1 MRVAII
7 GTVIVALLLAVAD
20 PAASQ
25 DAARPRIGVALGGGS
40 ARGLAHVG
48 VLRWLEEHRIPIDV
62 LTGTSMGG
70 LVGGSYATGMT
81 PDEIEAMLNGLD
93 WDAMFGASRFE
104 LLNVRRKR
112 DLRAY
117 PSRLEFGLKR
127 GIVPPTSLNNGQQVE
142 LLLSRI
148 AANYQDIAS
157 FDELPTPFRC
167 MAVDLARA
175 QPVVLGEGSL
185 ARALRATMSLP
196 LVFPPV
202 TMDDQVLVDGG
213 AMNNIPADIARGMGA
228 TRVIAVNVG
237 DLGTKEALNYTLLGL
252 VMETLDAMMRANTLR
267 ATAAADVMINVPL
280 SGYGSLDW
288 RRVNDLIK
296 EGYAA
301 AESMREQ
308 LLPMAVG
315 EADWNAWRDARE
327 RRKRTTLPV
336 PRFVEITGAATADTA
351 DMREQLQ
358 VHVGQPLDLSALE
371 ATLIRLGGLDRY
383 ETLAWELVAQGAEHG
398 LRITARPKSY
408 GPPFVYLGI
417 SLENTTGNEFRF
429 GLGGR
434 YLAFDVLGSGT
445 ELRVDAAIGSDPALL
460 AAWYRPFSRFFI
472 EPGAGVGAQ
481 TFNVIRE
488 EQIAATYRRTRVGVG
503 LDAGLTAGHD
513 DELRAGY
520 RYGWTAASVTIG
532 NAGLPE
538 TQGEDA
544 SVFVRWTHDAQDSP
558 VVPSKGVRS
567 EVEGR
572 YIIAAPFVTIADATR
587 TSEGVSQ
594 LWANGSWLRSL
605 NPRATRRIFLGGG
618 AGTSFDGHPLPT
630 EQFTLGGPL
639 RMSAFSIGEQRGDH
653 FAFGSAGLL
662 QQVMRLPDFL
672 GGPVFLGGW
681 VETGSAFDDAD
692 TADLDTHFSA
702 GIMVETLIGPVFG
715 GISYGSDGENRFYIG
730 IGRIFR

>member
-1 MRVAII
+1 
-7 GTVIVALLLAVAD
+7 
-20 PAASQ
+20 
-25 DAARPRIGVALGGGS
+25 
-40 ARGLAHVG
+40 
-48 VLRWLEEHRIPIDV
+48 
-62 LTGTSMGG
+62 
-70 LVGGSYATGMT
+70 
-81 PDEIEAMLNGLD
+81 
-93 WDAMFGASRFE
+93 
-104 LLNVRRKR
+104 VRRKR

-148 AANYQDIAS
+148 AANYQDIAT

-167 MAVDLARA
+167 VAVDLARA
-175 QPVVLGEGSL
+175 EPVVLQDGSL

-202 TMDDQVLVDGG
+202 TMGERVLVDGG
-213 AMNNIPADIARGMGA
+213 AMNNIPADIVRGMGA

-280 SGYGSLDW
+280 AGYGSLDW

-301 AESMREQ
+301 AESMRDQ
-308 LLPMAVG
+308 LLPMAVS
-315 EADWNAWRDARE
+315 ETEWNAWREARE

-336 PRFVEITGAATADTA
+336 PMFVEIVGAATADAA

-358 VHVGQPLDLSALE
+358 AHVGKPLDLPALE

-383 ETLAWELVAQGAEHG
+383 ETLAWELVPQGAEHG
-398 LRITARPKSY
+398 LRVTARPKSY

-417 SLENTTGNEFRF
+417 SLENTTGNDFRF

-445 ELRVDAAIGSDPALL
+445 ELRLDAAIGSDPSLFGS
-460 AAWYRPFSRFFI
+460 WYRPFSRFFI

-503 LDAGLTAGHD
+503 FDVGLTAGHH

-538 TQGEDA
+538 AQGEDA
-544 SVFVRWTHDAQDSP
+544 SVFLRWTRDGQDSP
-558 VVPSKGVRS
+558 VVPSRGVHS
-567 EVEGR
+567 EVEAR
-572 YIIAAPFVTIADATR
+572 HILAAPFVEVAGESR
-587 TSEGVSQ
+587 TSEDVSQ
-594 LWANGSWLRSL
+594 LWANGSWVHSL
-605 NPRATRRIFLGGG
+605 NQRATRRLFVGGG

-630 EQFTLGGPL
+630 EQFALGGPL

-653 FAFGSAGLL
+653 YAFGAAGLL

-681 VETGSAFDDAD
+681 VETGSAFDDTD
-692 TADLDTHFSA
+692 TADLDTHFSG
-702 GIMVETLIGPVFG
+702 GIIAETLLGPVFG
-715 GISYGSDGENRFYIG
+715 GISFGSDGENRFYIG